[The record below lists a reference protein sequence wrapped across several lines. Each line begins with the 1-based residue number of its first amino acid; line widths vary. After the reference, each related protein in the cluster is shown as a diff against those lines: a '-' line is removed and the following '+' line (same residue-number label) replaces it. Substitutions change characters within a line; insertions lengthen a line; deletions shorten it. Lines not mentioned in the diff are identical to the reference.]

1 MDTLP
6 RAAGLGLRSLHV
18 AQVLASRPD
27 VAWFEVHSENY
38 FADGG
43 SAIRALERIRAR
55 YPLSLHGV
63 GLSLGGTDTLEREHL
78 GKLRRLVERID
89 PALVSEHAS
98 WSTFGARHFND
109 LLPLPYTAEAL
120 DHLCARVGAVQDF
133 LGRAIAVENIS
144 FYRRF
149 PESAMPES
157 EFLAALARR
166 SGCRLL
172 LDVNNVYVNACNH
185 GWDARGYL
193 AAIPRAAVAE
203 IHLAGHERNAAIV
216 VDTHGAPVAPEVW
229 SLYDD
234 ALARFGPVP
243 TLIEWDTDIPDFAV
257 LESEAARAQARLAA
271 CHALAA

>member
-6 RAAGLGLRSLHV
+6 RAAGLGLRSPHV
-18 AQVLASRPD
+18 AQVLASHPD

-43 SAIRALERIRAR
+43 PAIRALERIRER
-55 YPLSLHGV
+55 YPLSVHGV
-63 GLSLGGTDTLEREHL
+63 GLSLGGTDPIDRDHL
-78 GKLRRLVERID
+78 GKLRRLIERVA
-89 PALVSEHAS
+89 PALVSEHAC

-109 LLPLPYTAEAL
+109 LLPLPYTPEAL
-120 DHLCARVGAVQDF
+120 DQLCARVAEVQDA
-133 LGRAIAVENIS
+133 LGREIAVENIS

-193 AAIPRAAVAE
+193 AAIPREAVAE
-203 IHLAGHERNAAIV
+203 IHLAGHETSGAIV

-229 SLYDD
+229 SLYEI

-243 TLIEWDTDIPDFAV
+243 TLVEWDTNIPELAV

-271 CHALAA
+271 RHALAA

>member
-6 RAAGLGLRSLHV
+6 RAAGLGLRSPHV
-18 AQVLASRPD
+18 AHVLSARPG

-38 FADGG
+38 FVDGG
-43 SAIRALERIRAR
+43 SAIGALERIRAR
-55 YPLSLHGV
+55 YPLALHGV
-63 GLSLGGTDTLEREHL
+63 GLSLGGTDALDRGHL
-78 GKLRRLVERID
+78 GKLRRLVDRVE
-89 PALVSEHAS
+89 PALVSEHAC

-109 LLPLPYTAEAL
+109 LLPLPCTDEAL

-133 LGRAIAVENIS
+133 LGRAIAVENIA
-144 FYRRF
+144 FYRRLA
-149 PESAMPES
+149 ESAMPES

-172 LDVNNVYVNACNH
+172 LDVNNVHVNACNH

-193 AAIPRAAVAE
+193 AAIPREAVAE
-203 IHLAGHERNAAIV
+203 IHLAGHERSGAIV

-243 TLIEWDTDIPDFAV
+243 TLIEWDQDIPDFAV
-257 LESEAARAQARLAA
+257 LESEAARAQTRLAA